1 LPRRSTAK
9 HSIAPAELG
18 FRARLGEFL
27 FAELMVD
34 RWVIEQNVARFR
46 AMLRDEIA
54 PTRRREIE
62 CLLAE
67 EEARLAEVDRKTE

>member
-1 LPRRSTAK
+1 
-9 HSIAPAELG
+9 
-18 FRARLGEFL
+18 
-27 FAELMVD
+27 MVD